1 MRDEPWEWYHKMP
14 ISLDII
20 SRPMLLQKCLFSNV
34 LFFFFFYPLTNR
46 IAKSMILALKQ
57 EKRGGKK
64 KAQIL
69 RMLLA

>member
-34 LFFFFFYPLTNR
+34 LFFFFHPLTDR

-57 EKRGGKK
+57 EKRGGEKK
-64 KAQIL
+64 KH
-69 RMLLA
+69 RF